1 MNKRMALGDSIGC
14 NSKSATYNKKFKSH
28 DEMTVI
34 GQGRKAACETLG
46 NRTPM
51 WDSRNK
57 MSDGDKFGAS
67 HGISGTST
75 DCQLNVVSGSFPAAE
90 SSDKEVAQRYMDCR
104 ERRER
109 ELKFTA
115 AGWKRDCHGKWYKDP
130 NVSLLFYE
138 PK

>member
-1 MNKRMALGDSIGC
+1 MALGDSIGC

-34 GQGRKAACETLG
+34 GQGRKAACVTLR

-51 WDSRNK
+51 RDSRNK